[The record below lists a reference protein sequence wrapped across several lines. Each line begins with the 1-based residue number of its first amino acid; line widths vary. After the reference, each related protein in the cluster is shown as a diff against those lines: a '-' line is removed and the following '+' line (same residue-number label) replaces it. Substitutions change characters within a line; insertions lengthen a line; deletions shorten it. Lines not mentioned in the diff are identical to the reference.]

1 MFDFSSKTYV
11 NKEYKVS
18 DFLRQINASKEI
30 RRDAKVIQKIFFQN
44 VINSETLNVDA
55 NSKYKDIYIIKIIL
69 SEEYIPVLFVKGIDK
84 EIHFHTYFMFEYDEK
99 IATCIAYK
107 EIGKQV
113 KVDKYYSHGFNKDKE
128 LKLENVN
135 SVGDVYKNLL
145 SYEIGIKFR
154 KDEDPSDYITR
165 VKAIN
170 KLEFQISKTEKA
182 IQFET
187 QPKKKFE
194 YNERLRKY
202 KADYNDLIKVE
213 D

>member
-1 MFDFSSKTYV
+1 
-11 NKEYKVS
+11 
-18 DFLRQINASKEI
+18 
-30 RRDAKVIQKIFFQN
+30 
-44 VINSETLNVDA
+44 
-55 NSKYKDIYIIKIIL
+55 
-69 SEEYIPVLFVKGIDK
+69 
-84 EIHFHTYFMFEYDEK
+84 MFEYDEK

-202 KADYNDLIKVE
+202 KADYNDLIIPALGHEYGDLITEVSATCESDGIKAHYECAVCGKYF
-213 D
+213 DNF